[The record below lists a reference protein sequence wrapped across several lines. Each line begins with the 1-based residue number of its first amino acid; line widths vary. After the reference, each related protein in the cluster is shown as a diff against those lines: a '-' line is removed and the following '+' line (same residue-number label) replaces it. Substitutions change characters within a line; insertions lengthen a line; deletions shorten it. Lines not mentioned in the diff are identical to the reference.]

1 MSNLDLLAELA
12 AVLEARKRARPED
25 SYVASLYAGGTEA
38 ILDKIVEEASEV
50 TEAARTSDADA
61 LVHEVADLWFHSLVL
76 LAHRNLRPDQVL
88 RELERRF
95 GRSGLQEKASRG
107 R

>member
-1 MSNLDLLAELA
+1 MSNSDLLAELA

-38 ILDKIVEEASEV
+38 VLDKIAEEASEV
-50 TEAARTSDADA
+50 IEAARTSDPDA

-76 LAHRNLRPDQVL
+76 LAHMNLGPDQVL